1 MRLALAIGALAAV
14 LMVSAGEAMAQRA
27 TGERPQAAE
36 QRHTRPVQPSAAASA
51 RAQPARPAVAPRQHA
66 ARPDTSRAAA
76 QAARGTVFRSA
87 TAATTAGMPR
97 TATAACAR
105 RDTQGRCLR
114 PATATP
120 RWQTG
125 LPPMTM
131 AQQECPPGTV
141 ATLARGHADV
151 VRCLPI

>member
-1 MRLALAIGALAAV
+1 MRLALAIGALAAI
-14 LMVSAGEAMAQRA
+14 LMVSADEAMAQRA
-27 TGERPQAAE
+27 SAERPTAVE
-36 QRHTRPVQPSAAASA
+36 QRHSRPAQPPAAAPA
-51 RAQPARPAVAPRQHA
+51 RAQAARPAATPRQQV
-66 ARPDTSRAAA
+66 ARPANSRAAA

-97 TATAACAR
+97 TATAGCAR
-105 RDTQGRCLR
+105 RDAQGRCLR
-114 PATATP
+114 PAAATP

-125 LPPMTM
+125 LPPITM